1 MIVCFVRSS
10 SAYRCLIHTRK
21 PTYYDLECKGSPHLK
36 INSQSLRHSNQA
48 QCTLCIKQLRPN
60 TLRVRTFQALYTWFW
75 TSRPPCP
82 TKCRPFFIVTIY
94 KLSPQFSCDWNVLQ
108 SFLLL
113 KCIGCIGLGTYI
125 CIYTAR
131 PSAHGM
137 SDPFLD
143 QGDYMGNFRW
153 KIFGGK
159 VSVGKDIMSLAQK
172 KENRE
177 STHHHTHENF
187 GWSLPLEAEHQ
198 YVLDHHLCYWK
209 SDWVMT
215 RPKMVFWE
223 GRELLLTST
232 MLRPKWR
239 SRVIWAIAE
248 RGGCRIED
256 N

>member
-10 SAYRCLIHTRK
+10 SVYRCLIHTRTS
-21 PTYYDLECKGSPHLK
+21 TYYDLECKGSPYLK
-36 INSQSLRHSNQA
+36 INSQSLRHSNQV

-82 TKCRPFFIVTIY
+82 TKCRPFFYCNNLQT
-94 KLSPQFSCDWNVLQ
+94 FSTVFFW
-108 SFLLL
+108 L
-113 KCIGCIGLGTYI
+113 KCSAKFSASKMYRLHRTGLHQVDNESSWTNATT
-125 CIYTAR
+125 YTAR

-187 GWSLPLEAEHQ
+187 RWSLP
-198 YVLDHHLCYWK
+198 
-209 SDWVMT
+209 
-215 RPKMVFWE
+215 
-223 GRELLLTST
+223 
-232 MLRPKWR
+232 
-239 SRVIWAIAE
+239 
-248 RGGCRIED
+248 
-256 N
+256 